1 MSKSKSEIKPFY
13 VYTNKDKLYIKSINE
28 KTINVCININ
38 RNIALTVLF
47 SVKES
52 FLFFIY

>member
-28 KTINVCININ
+28 KTEKLASNIN
-38 RNIALTVLF
+38 
-47 SVKES
+47 S
-52 FLFFIY
+52 